1 MEYQIEVREIEP
13 VRVAFMKY
21 RGIVAKANK
30 VFSRNVF
37 KISAGKDK
45 RCSVFQLS
53 VNGSQNRFWRIGTMC
68 ANGRNTG
75 WKWDR
80 SKGNAAD
87 KGDMRHSQRILRDH

>member
-13 VRVAFMKY
+13 VRVVFMKY

-30 VFSRNVF
+30 VFPNVF
-37 KISAGKDK
+37 KSVRGKDK

-53 VNGSQNRFWRIGTMC
+53 VNESQNRFWRIGTMC

-87 KGDMRHSQRILRDH
+87 KGYMRHSQRILRDH